1 VKKLFSL
8 IILVACC
15 SDAFPTDHDEQVA
28 YFCPSC
34 TDQTSAR
41 QRALALAASPNC
53 DYGVPP
59 QLPPISCQ
67 DTIRRVIL
75 GNHISGQKFAF
86 LVTTDEMLA
95 SSVESDSLTTVER
108 DLIDTIF
115 QLRADW
121 AGIDWHQTVEDG
133 TIQAGTMGRISLY
146 TEYATQQ
153 TSGGSDCPV
162 GTALDHVLNP
172 ALQAPLKD
180 AITFEVMNR
189 LSEYQGMNP
198 RVRRLTGVGVTAP
211 SGAGLSLQWENPDE
225 RTFQASYGFPVSEVD
240 SGLTDVLVYDV
251 ELRGEH
257 NGQPLLHIGFDDQA
271 SRAAGAIVRDL
282 LNGAATITISDECV
296 LEKLEAFNDAENGS
310 EIRVGGPG
318 GDPFDFSGLSSG
330 DGGAALCSKIL
341 CATVCSVDSDGNKTG
356 CECQFEF
363 AVLAPCD
370 L

>member
-1 VKKLFSL
+1 MKKFISILFL
-8 IILVACC
+8 IAFW
-15 SDAFPTDHDEQVA
+15 SEAFPLGHDEQVG
-28 YFCPSC
+28 YFCSSC
-34 TDQTSAR
+34 TDVTSAR
-41 QRALALAASPNC
+41 QRALALAPSPNC
-53 DYGVPP
+53 DYGNPP

-67 DTIRRVIL
+67 TTTRRVIL

-95 SSVESDSLTTVER
+95 SSVEADTLTSTEVE
-108 DLIDTIF
+108 LIDTIF
-115 QLRADW
+115 DLRADW
-121 AGIDWHQTVEDG
+121 AGIDWNQTVEDG
-133 TIQAGTMGRISLY
+133 TIRAGTMGRIPLY
-146 TEYATQQ
+146 TGYAAKQ
-153 TSGGSDCPV
+153 TSRDSDCPV

-189 LSEYQGMNP
+189 LSDYQGMNP
-198 RVRRLTGVGVTAP
+198 RVRRLTGVGVTVP
-211 SGAGLSLQWENPDE
+211 SGAGLSLQWENPDDNS
-225 RTFQASYGFPVSEVD
+225 FQASYGFPVSEVD

-271 SRAAGAIVRDL
+271 SRAAGTIVRDL
-282 LNGAATITISDECV
+282 LNGAATITVSDECV
-296 LEKLEAFNDAENGS
+296 LEKLEEFNDAENGS
-310 EIRVGGPG
+310 DIRVGGPG

-330 DGGAALCSKIL
+330 DGGGALCSKIL

-363 AVLAPCD
+363 AVLVPCE